1 MKNNTWKLNRF
12 WHIGTY
18 QQSVKLAND
27 AVPTRDGALVFIRNT
42 EGNEYWG
49 ILLEKA
55 YAK

>member
-1 MKNNTWKLNRF
+1 VTLD
-12 WHIGTY
+12 
-18 QQSVKLAND
+18 ND
-27 AVPTRDGALVFIRNT
+27 AVPTRDGALVFMHNV